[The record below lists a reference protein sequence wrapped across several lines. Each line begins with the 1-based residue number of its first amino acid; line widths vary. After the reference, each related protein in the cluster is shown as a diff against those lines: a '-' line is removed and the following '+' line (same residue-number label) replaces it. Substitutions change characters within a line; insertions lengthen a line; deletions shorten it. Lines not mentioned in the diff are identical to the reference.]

1 MINLAEIK
9 NRVKQKWEQLSPE
22 ERRKFVLIIIITGL
36 ILIAYLGYVVT
47 RGGEQPKETGKKGE
61 PMTKEVAI
69 DTGLLER
76 SYYTESMARYKKLE
90 EEVEVLKKALEEQK
104 SRKEEEKKIEEVIS
118 PSTLYGSVPPP
129 PSPTTPEFVLSRP
142 EEKREAPREAPPKPI
157 QQVVGDIS
165 IVQSTVQEKEA
176 GKTVEAPKE
185 GQVSKKKYYLPPSFM
200 EATLLSGL
208 DAPAVQKGEGHP
220 VPCLF
225 RIKAPAVLPNKVKAN
240 LKGCFVIG
248 EALGNLASERADI
261 RLVSLS
267 CIDRKG
273 KAVIDQKVKGFVVDN
288 DGKIGLRGK
297 VVSKMGSTIA
307 RALIAGLATG
317 LGNVF
322 GYQAYTYTYS
332 PEGTLILPKSDEAL
346 RAAIGSGVQQAA
358 QQIQQF
364 YLDLAKQTVPVIEIL
379 SLRNVTLVVS
389 EGVWLELKDYET
401 YK

>member
-1 MINLAEIK
+1 MGLAEIK
-9 NRVKQKWEQLSPE
+9 EKIRQRWEQLSPE
-22 ERRKFVLIIIITGL
+22 ERRKITLIIIITGL

-47 RGGEQPKETGKKGE
+47 RGGERHAEVGRKGG
-61 PMTKEVAI
+61 PVTKEVAV
-69 DTGLLER
+69 DTDLLER
-76 SYYTESMARYKKLE
+76 SYYAESMSQYKKLE
-90 EEVEVLKKALEEQK
+90 EEIEALKKVLEEQK
-104 SRKEEEKKIEEVIS
+104 KEEREKMEEVAS
-118 PSTLYGSVPPP
+118 SLTLSESIPPP
-129 PSPTTPEFVLSRP
+129 PPPVSKPSEPVSHEI
-142 EEKREAPREAPPKPI
+142 EEKRETTKEVPPVPTL
-157 QQVVGDIS
+157 QVIGDIS
-165 IVQSTVQEKEA
+165 VVQPTLQEKA
-176 GKTVEAPKE
+176 PDKTTETPKE
-185 GQVSKKKYYLPPSFM
+185 EQVSKKKYYLPPSFM

-208 DAPAVQKGEGHP
+208 DAPAIQKGEGHP

-288 DGKIGLRGK
+288 DGKIGLRGR

-332 PEGTLILPKSDEAL
+332 PEGALILPKSDEAL

-364 YLDLAKQTVPVIEIL
+364 YLDLARQTVPVVEIL
-379 SLRNVTLVVS
+379 ALRNVTLVVS
-389 EGVWLELKDYET
+389 EGTWLELKEYET